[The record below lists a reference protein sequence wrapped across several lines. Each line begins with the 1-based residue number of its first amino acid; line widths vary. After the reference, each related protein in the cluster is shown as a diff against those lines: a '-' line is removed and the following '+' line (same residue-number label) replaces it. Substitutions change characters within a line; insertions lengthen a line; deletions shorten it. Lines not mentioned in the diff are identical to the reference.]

1 MDAPVYLSYTRNFG
15 APRRPQAD
23 FFLFLHHLALLSKK
37 NRFMHFSK
45 DFLYPL
51 KRQCHEIFGI

>member
-45 DFLYPL
+45 DFYIL
-51 KRQCHEIFGI
+51 

>member
-23 FFLFLHHLALLSKK
+23 FFFFLAPFSTAESTKK
-37 NRFMHFSK
+37 DLCISK